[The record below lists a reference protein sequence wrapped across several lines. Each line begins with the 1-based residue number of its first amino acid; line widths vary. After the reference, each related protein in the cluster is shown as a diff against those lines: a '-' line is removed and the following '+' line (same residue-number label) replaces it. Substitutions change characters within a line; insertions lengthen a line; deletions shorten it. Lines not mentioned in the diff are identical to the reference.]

1 MSLEEFAMRV
11 LQTMVGVFLALSP
24 ALSWAEGGAINENT
38 PNERILELAEEFV
51 ERAREAEA
59 ELQVYASDLDP
70 QSDTLAQEL
79 SNAMAALAEVGG
91 YVVIAEENLAQLQSL
106 LPERT
111 SRWNAVAHAFD
122 MVANSSG
129 QASSIAG
136 RVLSRASQASRF
148 TGQRQLVFRVDP
160 TIPTYDTTAAGDVV
174 VLLTLD
180 GVLDRGVDS
189 ASR

>member
-1 MSLEEFAMRV
+1 MRV

-111 SRWNAVAHAFD
+111 SRWNAIAHAFD

-136 RVLSRASQASRF
+136 RVLSGASQASRF

>member
-111 SRWNAVAHAFD
+111 SRWNAIAHAFD

-136 RVLSRASQASRF
+136 RVLSGASQASRF